1 MDVVDL
7 DVRHLILLRKI
18 QFYRRILY
26 TNFINWSAVTHDE
39 VEQMIGSIC
48 IKQDVPVGPSANL
61 AGEGDW
67 QAVIAFYRV
76 AFQQPSH

>member
-18 QFYRRILY
+18 QFYRRIRY

-48 IKQDVPVGPSANL
+48 INKTRQLL
-61 AGEGDW
+61 AGEGDG